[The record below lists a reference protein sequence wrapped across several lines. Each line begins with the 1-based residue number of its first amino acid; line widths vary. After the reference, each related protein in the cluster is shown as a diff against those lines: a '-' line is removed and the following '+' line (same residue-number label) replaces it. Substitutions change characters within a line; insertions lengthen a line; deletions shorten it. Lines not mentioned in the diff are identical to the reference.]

1 MNIYKLALIL
11 ICTLLA
17 GCSTLVATYIGE
29 AGSIP
34 YSDLASGTELDLPE
48 IEKKRFCSEHQS
60 ELCIS
65 YLYGEPFDGN
75 KLRYKVELESG
86 NRTSTVELNLEKN
99 TLDRKYSGLV
109 VLLHGYRVSKE
120 YMLTSALYFRFLGFN
135 VLVPDLAGHG
145 ESTGGK
151 QYGVGDSKV
160 INELISSVYKQ
171 DKPLYLLGNSMGAAA
186 AVYTASLRS
195 DVKGVI
201 IQAPM
206 LPLDQAAIRFFSVK
220 YPSLTWMLPK
230 EAVREGAILALEK
243 ANVTLDETRL
253 EPVIES
259 LEVPILVFASSS
271 DEISPYSHF
280 SHMDSNR
287 VKVIE
292 VKDRNHPSMMV
303 IGDNESSQLLEWL
316 NKPAALVTENKDT
329 KKGEG

>member
-1 MNIYKLALIL
+1 MNSYKFALIL
-11 ICTLLA
+11 VCSLLA
-17 GCSTLVATYIGE
+17 GCSSIVATYIGE

-34 YSDLASGTELDLPE
+34 YSDLASEAKQDLPE
-48 IEKKRFCSEHQS
+48 FEKHRFCSERQS

-65 YLYGEPFDGN
+65 YFYGKPFDKN
-75 KLRYKVELESG
+75 KLRYNVELKSG
-86 NRTSTVELNLEKN
+86 GRTSAVELDLEKHS
-99 TLDRKYSGLV
+99 LDRNYSGQV

-120 YMLTSALYFRFLGFN
+120 YMLTSALYFRFLGFD

-186 AVYTASLRS
+186 AVYTAKLRK
-195 DVKGVI
+195 DVEGVI

-220 YPSLTWMLPK
+220 YPGLTWLLPK
-230 EAVREGAILALEK
+230 ERVKEGAIMALQK
-243 ANVTLDETRL
+243 ANVTLEETHL

-259 LEVPILVFASSS
+259 LSIPVLVFVSSS

-280 SHMDSNR
+280 DHMDSSR

-303 IGDNESSQLLEWL
+303 IGDNESVHLLEWL
-316 NKPAALVTENKDT
+316 NRRHVLAQE
-329 KKGEG
+329 